1 MPGISAR
8 RMYIRFVK
16 FVLGAYFHLYHHLKI
31 EGAEHIPDHGP
42 LFAAINHVSLLEPF
56 ALGIAMVERGV
67 YPGIDIWTVAKKE
80 LFSNRLL
87 AGFFRTIGFFPIDRE
102 RTDMAAMRTMLVLL
116 KQNKMIAVAPE
127 GTRSLTGQLQTF
139 QPVLAKIAVTR
150 RIPILPVGAFGAEQ
164 AMPVGSLFPR
174 PIPITLRFGPVF
186 ELSEFYDRPLTEEQV
201 AQAACVMRAHVAE
214 LLPEWMR
221 ELPAPII
228 RAERER

>member
-1 MPGISAR
+1 
-8 RMYIRFVK
+8 
-16 FVLGAYFHLYHHLKI
+16 
-31 EGAEHIPDHGP
+31 
-42 LFAAINHVSLLEPF
+42 
-56 ALGIAMVERGV
+56 
-67 YPGIDIWTVAKKE
+67 
-80 LFSNRLL
+80 
-87 AGFFRTIGFFPIDRE
+87 
-102 RTDMAAMRTMLVLL
+102 
-116 KQNKMIAVAPE
+116 
-127 GTRSLTGQLQTF
+127 F

-174 PIPITLRFGPVF
+174 PVPIVLRFGPIF

-221 ELPAPII
+221 ELPTPLR